1 MTEKIDWYKEVL
13 ELEPNSKV
21 FYPLSRLLAEAGR
34 TDEAVATLEQGLAR
48 HEEFLEARLFLVEL
62 LHQLGQDTAC
72 TAQLDRLGQVF
83 SAHAGFWRAFA
94 ACAATREAA
103 PDTAAA
109 LQFLALYFARGPV
122 PLHLVVERGVASYW
136 AEADQPSTARPTA
149 PAVSSTAKAAAGPSP
164 TASRMSECV
173 PSPTVTPTAAAVA
186 PRTSA
191 RRCRWKMTALP
202 VLTRM
207 RPWRTKA
214 NCRASIPLRPPR
226 FLLPHLRPRPR
237 QRIPT
242 PQPPGLRSLPGPP
255 WSRLPAVKRLFRCAP
270 VPWPKCWP
278 NRATSRQRWTFTRLA
293 AAAVDP
299 EEIADLRQ
307 RISTLSARLGGGPTA
322 SAPAADPAPSAGG
335 KEKLITMLEAL
346 AGRVEARAHG

>member
-34 TDEAVATLEQGLAR
+34 TDEAVDTLEQGLAR

-109 LQFLALYFARGPV
+109 LQFLALYFAHGPV

-186 PRTSA
+186 EDIS
-191 RRCRWKMTALP
+191 
-202 VLTRM
+202 
-207 RPWRTKA
+207 
-214 NCRASIPLRPPR
+214 
-226 FLLPHLRPRPR
+226 
-237 QRIPT
+237 
-242 PQPPGLRSLPGPP
+242 
-255 WSRLPAVKRLFRCAP
+255 AP
-270 VPWPKCWP
+270 VPLEDDSFARFDPDAAMADESELPGLDTLEAAALPSAASAPEAAATDSDAAAPWPP
-278 NRATSRQRWTFTRLA
+278 VAPGPTVEQTAGGEEAFSLRTRSMAEVLAEQGDIKGALDIYHELA